1 MAGRGD
7 IQIQNPCTKWFKW
20 KGSTGTVVYYDKLT
34 KEDVEVKLPFTF
46 LLLDVLATIKGFDKS
61 TKESIWSNEV
71 RNTKETPLLVKKG
84 SVLFKNGMYSDIKAD
99 VVSAGGGYASSC
111 YIAFKDEAG
120 KLTIGNII
128 MAGSSLGGGVHKP
141 ADKKL
146 KDIEVGAWIEFT
158 KAFKNELYNK
168 AIQIVDKD
176 DRICTE
182 GNVQFYCPKFALIET
197 TPETDKAAIELNK
210 ELQAYLETYLKI
222 EAKPT
227 ETVAPVAEAAPQV
240 SKEEQFEKNAEEKP
254 FDIPKKETAITEVVI
269 PAEPDDL
276 PF

>member
-20 KGSTGTVVYYDKLT
+20 KGSIGTVVYYDKLT

>member
-222 EAKPT
+222 ESKPT

-240 SKEEQFEKNAEEKP
+240 SKEEQFEKNSEDKA
-254 FDIPKKETAITEVVI
+254 FDIPKKEVVTQVVVN
-269 PAEPDDL
+269 EPDDL

>member
-20 KGSTGTVVYYDKLT
+20 KGSIGTVVYYDKLT

-210 ELQAYLETYLKI
+210 ELQAYLETYLKV

-227 ETVAPVAEAAPQV
+227 EAVAPVAEAAPQV

>member
-20 KGSTGTVVYYDKLT
+20 KGSIGTVVYYDKLT

-120 KLTIGNII
+120 KLTIGNIT

-210 ELQAYLETYLKI
+210 ELQAYLETYLKV

-227 ETVAPVAEAAPQV
+227 EAVAPVAEAAPQV
-240 SKEEQFEKNAEEKP
+240 SKEEQFEKNSEDKA
-254 FDIPKKETAITEVVI
+254 FDIPKKEVVTQVVVN
-269 PAEPDDL
+269 EPDDL

>member
-7 IQIQNPCTKWFKW
+7 QPIQNPCNKWFKW
-20 KGSTGTVVYYDKLT
+20 TGKHGKIVYYDKLT
-34 KEDVEVKLPFTF
+34 KENVEVKAPFTF
-46 LLLDVLATIKGFDKS
+46 LLLDVLATVKGFDES
-61 TKESIWSNEV
+61 NKESIWSNEV
-71 RNTKETPLLVKKG
+71 RNVKTTPLEVKKG
-84 SVLFKNGMYSDIKAD
+84 SSLFKSGLYADIKAD
-99 VVSAGGGYASSC
+99 IIAAGGAYAASC
-111 YIAFKDEAG
+111 YIAFKDETG
-120 KLTIGNII
+120 KLVIGNIT

-141 ADKKL
+141 ADKAM
-146 KDIEVGAWIEFT
+146 KDIEVGAWIQFAKDNNKEI
-158 KAFKNELYNK
+158 YNK
-168 AIQIVDKD
+168 AVQIVGKD
-176 DRICTE
+176 ERMCTQGAVE
-182 GNVQFYCPKFALIET
+182 FYCPKFALIDT

-227 ETVAPVAEAAPQV
+227 ETVAPAAEAAPQV

>member
-120 KLTIGNII
+120 KLTIGNIT

-182 GNVQFYCPKFALIET
+182 GNVQFYCPKFALIDT

-210 ELQAYLETYLKI
+210 ELQVYLETYLKI

-227 ETVAPVAEAAPQV
+227 EAVAPTAEAAPV
-240 SKEEQFEKNAEEKP
+240 SKEQQFENNSADKSFVES
-254 FDIPKKETAITEVVI
+254 PKKEAAKEVVI
-269 PAEPDDL
+269 EDPEGLDL

>member
-84 SVLFKNGMYSDIKAD
+84 SVLFRNGMYSDIKAD

-111 YIAFKDEAG
+111 YIAFKDETG
-120 KLTIGNII
+120 KLIIGNIT

-146 KDIEVGAWIEFT
+146 KDIEVGAWIEFA

-182 GNVQFYCPKFALIET
+182 GNVQFYCPKFALIDT

-210 ELQAYLETYLKI
+210 ELQAYLETYLKV

-227 ETVAPVAEAAPQV
+227 EAVAPVAEAAPQV

>member
-1 MAGRGD
+1 MTGRGD

-20 KGSTGTVVYYDKLT
+20 SGSTGTVSFYDKLL
-34 KEDVEVKLPFTF
+34 KENVEVKLPFTF

-61 TKESIWSNEV
+61 SKESIWSNEV

-84 SVLFKNGMYSDIKAD
+84 SSLFRNGMYSDIKAD
-99 VVSAGGGYASSC
+99 VVSAGGGYAASC
-111 YIAFKDEAG
+111 YIAFKDETG
-120 KLTIGNII
+120 KLVIGNIT
-128 MAGSSLGGGVHKP
+128 MSGSSLGGGVHKP

-146 KDIEVGAWIEFT
+146 KDIEVGAWIEFA
-158 KAFKNELYNK
+158 KAFKNDLYKK

-182 GNVQFYCPKFALIET
+182 GNVQFYCPKFSLIDT

-210 ELQAYLETYLKI
+210 ELQAYLETYLKV

-227 ETVAPVAEAAPQV
+227 EAV
-240 SKEEQFEKNAEEKP
+240 SEVPTPPIGKEEQFDKNSADKSFVEPAKNENAP
-254 FDIPKKETAITEVVI
+254 IVI
-269 PAEPDDL
+269 QDNEIQDL
-276 PF
+276 LF

>member
-99 VVSAGGGYASSC
+99 VVSAGAVYVACACSV
-111 YIAFKDEAG
+111 A
-120 KLTIGNII
+120 
-128 MAGSSLGGGVHKP
+128 
-141 ADKKL
+141 
-146 KDIEVGAWIEFT
+146 
-158 KAFKNELYNK
+158 
-168 AIQIVDKD
+168 
-176 DRICTE
+176 CT
-182 GNVQFYCPKFALIET
+182 CA
-197 TPETDKAAIELNK
+197 
-210 ELQAYLETYLKI
+210 
-222 EAKPT
+222 
-227 ETVAPVAEAAPQV
+227 
-240 SKEEQFEKNAEEKP
+240 
-254 FDIPKKETAITEVVI
+254 
-269 PAEPDDL
+269 
-276 PF
+276 